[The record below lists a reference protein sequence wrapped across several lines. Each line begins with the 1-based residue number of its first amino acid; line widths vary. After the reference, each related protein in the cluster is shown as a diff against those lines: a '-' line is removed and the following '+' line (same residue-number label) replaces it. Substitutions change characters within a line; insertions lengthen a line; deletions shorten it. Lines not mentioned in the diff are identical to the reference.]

1 MRNIVIIL
9 LFFVVVSVSA
19 TKLIYDS
26 TFKRYDPA
34 PDSVSLSQNAGQAHP
49 FQSGANLLQ
58 GYLYPAEGA
67 QTLTVIV
74 PGYRAV
80 IEDYTFLIDHLLQS
94 GRSVFIFDTTG
105 SGESEGS
112 SCVGFPQ
119 VIPDLYAA
127 LDYICENDSFGHS
140 QLILLGHS
148 RGGYAA
154 CSALKQYPEISAVI
168 SVSAPNS
175 AMEAVTQS
183 AYRYVGPLAYCN
195 YPFLWLYQCSL
206 FGDDLLNT
214 DAAQCLSGSAVPAL
228 VIHGQSDKY
237 VPLERGSIHAHE
249 EEIDSEIVDFYTVN
263 APGQDGH
270 NTILL
275 DESGMPNAQVLSRI
289 DAFINNL
296 ETGDR

>member
-9 LFFVVVSVSA
+9 LFFVVVSISA
-19 TKLIYDS
+19 TKLVYDS
-26 TFKRYDPA
+26 TFGRYDPA
-34 PDSVSLSQNAGQAHP
+34 PDSDSPSQNTGEAHC
-49 FQSGANLLQ
+49 FQSGENLLR
-58 GYLYPAEGA
+58 GYLYPAQDA
-67 QTLTVIV
+67 QVLTVIV

-80 IEDYTFLIDHLLQS
+80 IEDYTFLISHLLQS

-112 SCVGFPQ
+112 SSVGFPQ

-127 LDYICENDSFGHS
+127 LDYICENNSFGHS

-154 CSALKQYPEISAVI
+154 CSALGRYPQISAVI
-168 SVSAPNS
+168 SISAPNS

-195 YPFLWLYQCSL
+195 YPFLWLYQYSL
-206 FGDDLLNT
+206 FGETLLNT
-214 DAAQCLSGSAVPAL
+214 DAAQCLSESTVPVL
-228 VIHGQSDKY
+228 VIHGQSDDF
-237 VPLERGSIHAHE
+237 VPLDRGSIHAHE
-249 EEIDSEIVDFYTVN
+249 DEIDSEIVDFYAVN

-275 DESGMPNAQVLSRI
+275 DESGMPNTQVLSRI